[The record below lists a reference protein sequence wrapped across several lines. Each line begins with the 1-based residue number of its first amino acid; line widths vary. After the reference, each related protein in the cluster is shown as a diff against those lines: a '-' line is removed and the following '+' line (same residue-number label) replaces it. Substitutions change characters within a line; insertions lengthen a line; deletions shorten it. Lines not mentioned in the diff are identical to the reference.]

1 MLGKT
6 LLIANPA
13 AHAGEAAAI
22 IDAIASELVGVP
34 GCTSLSLERTMAP
47 GHATELACK
56 AQGFDTLLVLGGDGI
71 VHEAVNGIMRRDDV
85 SVRADLPKMQLG
97 LIPFG
102 SGNDYASTLGM
113 STDPFAAVAQLSDAC
128 AQLVDTGLCNGGYY
142 CQTLS
147 FGLDAAIA
155 LDTVERRKRTNKTGM
170 SLYLASGVDQLMNHR
185 DIHDIEMA
193 FDDGDPFVCSIHLLA
208 VQIGRTY
215 GGGFAICP
223 DADVSDG
230 IFDICYAKAP
240 LGLVEATHTFLLA
253 KNGKHTHR
261 RNIEFARASHVRL
274 AFSDDLPIQIDGEKM
289 EGRIFDVRCIRQSLC
304 VLRAKAGK

>member
-1 MLGKT
+1 MLGRT

-13 AHAGEAAAI
+13 AHAGDAASI
-22 IDAIASELVGVP
+22 IDAAARAVATLP
-34 GCTSLSLERTMAP
+34 GCSSLSLERTQAA
-47 GHATELACK
+47 GHAAQLAR
-56 AQGFDTLLVLGGDGI
+56 AARDVDTILVLGGDGI
-71 VHEAVNGIMRRDDV
+71 VHEAVNGIMSRDDV
-85 SVRADLPKMQLG
+85 STRADVRKLTLG

-102 SGNDYASTLGM
+102 SGNDYAATLGM
-113 STDPFAAVAQLSDAC
+113 STRPFDAIAQLAE
-128 AQLVDTGLCNGGYY
+128 AAPQLVDTGVCNGQYF

-170 SLYLASGVDQLMNHR
+170 ALYLASGIDQLMNHR
-185 DIHDIEMA
+185 DIHAVQMSL
-193 FDDGDPFVCSIHLLA
+193 DGARPIARDIHLLA

-223 DADVSDG
+223 DADVTDG
-230 IFDICYAKAP
+230 VLDICYAKATLGP
-240 LGLVEATHTFLLA
+240 LEATHTFLLA

-261 RNIEFARASHVRL
+261 RNIEFARASHVEL
-274 AFSDDLPIQIDGEKM
+274 AFGDDLPIQIDGEKV
-289 EGRIFDVRCIRQSLC
+289 EGRAFDIKCIRESLC